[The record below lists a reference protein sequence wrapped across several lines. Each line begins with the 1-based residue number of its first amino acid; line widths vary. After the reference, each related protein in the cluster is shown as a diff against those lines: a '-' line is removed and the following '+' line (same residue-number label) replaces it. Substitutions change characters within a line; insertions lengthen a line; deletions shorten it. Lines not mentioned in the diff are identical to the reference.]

1 MNLYCDMD
9 GVLVDFLTGAV
20 EQVNKC
26 LNDPDHWLSDMAEEV
41 RQEVGRDYITAADLE
56 KYSEG
61 ASPAARRYMYY
72 LVEDDREFW
81 ANLPW
86 MEGGRELWNHISQY
100 DPSILTSPM
109 DKMGKKGSLLG
120 KLDWLNRNLGLDTN
134 REVIFAHNKYEYATS
149 EDGEPNIL
157 IDDFL
162 SKIEPWRAAS
172 GNGIHHQG
180 NASQTIAT
188 LEEVRD
194 VSTY

>member
-9 GVLVDFLTGAV
+9 GVLVDFLAGAV
-20 EQVNKC
+20 EQVNNC
-26 LNDPDHWLSDMAEEV
+26 LNDPNHWLSDLAEEV
-41 RQEVGRDYITAADLE
+41 RQEVGRDYVTAADLE
-56 KYSEG
+56 KYTES

-86 MEGGRELWNHISQY
+86 MEGGQQLWNHISQY
-100 DPSILTSPM
+100 APSILTSPM

-120 KLDWLNRNLGLDTN
+120 KLDWLNKNLGLDTN
-134 REVIFAHNKYEYATS
+134 REVIFAHNKYEYAMD
-149 EDGEPNIL
+149 EDGSENIL

-162 SKIEPWRAAS
+162 SKIEPWRDA
-172 GNGIHHQG
+172 GGQGIHHQG

-188 LEEVRD
+188 LEEVREC
-194 VSTY
+194 